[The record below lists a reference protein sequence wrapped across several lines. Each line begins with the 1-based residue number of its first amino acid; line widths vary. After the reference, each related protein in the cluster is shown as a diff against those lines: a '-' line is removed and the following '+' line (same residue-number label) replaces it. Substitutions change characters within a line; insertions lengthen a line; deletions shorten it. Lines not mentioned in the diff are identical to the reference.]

1 LTLAGFASVMRGTSL
16 IVRISLALPLLD
28 SPNWQSPVRTFASGM
43 RAVASTVMTLVLFSP
58 ANW

>member
-1 LTLAGFASVMRGTSL
+1 MRGTTH
-16 IVRISLALPLLD
+16 IVRIFLALPLLD